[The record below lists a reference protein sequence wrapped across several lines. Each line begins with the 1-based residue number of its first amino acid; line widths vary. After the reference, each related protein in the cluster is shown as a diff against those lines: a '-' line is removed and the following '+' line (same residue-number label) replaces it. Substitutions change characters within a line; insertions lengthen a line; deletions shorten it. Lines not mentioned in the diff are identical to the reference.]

1 MNVLQHTR
9 NERNPCL
16 KRNRPD
22 RSYRDTLLNFK
33 TLNFATKSFFRKKK
47 TQNRAGRD
55 HFDLTKNL
63 FDGNQR
69 DKESFTRCCSV
80 RHTVL

>member
-1 MNVLQHTR
+1 MTRRVLQGAVVLDI
-9 NERNPCL
+9 P
-16 KRNRPD
+16 
-22 RSYRDTLLNFK
+22 
-33 TLNFATKSFFRKKK
+33 FF
-47 TQNRAGRD
+47 
-55 HFDLTKNL
+55 NL